1 MAQLIEITQVRFPLS
16 QKNVFEFIVDS
27 APSEIFKRVI
37 NVSQIEDV
45 RENPNFEKN
54 KSFGCIIY
62 IWDRTDVTFPDNPN
76 RYLKIYVQET
86 KAEVIRM
93 ANSYGVMMD

>member
-1 MAQLIEITQVRFPLS
+1 MAQLIEVTQVRFPLS
-16 QKNVFEFIVDS
+16 KQTEFEINPDLEPYEV
-27 APSEIFKRVI
+27 FKRVI

-45 RENPNFEKN
+45 RVNPNYA
-54 KSFGCIIY
+54 KSHNFGCIIY
-62 IWDRTDVTFPDNPN
+62 LWDRTDATFHDNPN

-86 KAEVIRM
+86 KDEVIRM